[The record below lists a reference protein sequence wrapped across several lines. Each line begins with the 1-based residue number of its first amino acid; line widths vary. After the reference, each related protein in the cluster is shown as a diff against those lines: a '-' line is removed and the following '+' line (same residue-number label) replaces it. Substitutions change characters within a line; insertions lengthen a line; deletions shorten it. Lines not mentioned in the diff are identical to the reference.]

1 MKLIV
6 ITHPEHLPGE
16 EKLITAL
23 FKAGLER
30 LHLRKPTYT
39 RSETEQLLQAIPS
52 EYHSRIVLHDYHTL
66 ALQYAMGGIHLNA
79 RNPLGPKGYEG
90 GISCSCHSF
99 DDVRKKKN
107 GMDYVFLSP
116 IFDSISK
123 QSYASGYTDLML
135 REASNAGI
143 IDKKVIALGGVLPER
158 IDYLNEVGFGGAATL
173 GVIWETPTIKGVQA
187 IFKRFLR

>member
-23 FKAGLER
+23 FETGLER

-39 RSETEQLLQAIPS
+39 RSETEKLLQAIPF
-52 EYHSRIVLHDYHTL
+52 EYYSRIVLHDYHTL
-66 ALQYAMGGIHLNA
+66 ALQYALGGIHLNA
-79 RNPLGPKGYEG
+79 RNPLEPKEYVG
-90 GISCSCHSF
+90 GISCSCHSLGE
-99 DDVRKKKN
+99 VRERKN
-107 GMDYVFLSP
+107 RMDYVFLSP

-123 QSYASGYTDLML
+123 QSYVSGYTDLML

-143 IDKKVIALGGVLPER
+143 IDEKVVALGGILPER
-158 IDYLNEVGFGGAATL
+158 IDYLNEIGFGGAAAL
-173 GVIWETPTIKGVQA
+173 GVIWKTPTIEGVQA
-187 IFKRFLR
+187 ILKRFLK